1 MIYRGARGNAYS
13 GCPAHTLPTARASG
27 SGGGRGGG
35 SNKGLL
41 LLLLR
46 RQELPLLLP
55 HRTAPDPAQVRPR
68 PAGERDPPPVE
79 VQAHADAF
87 RAERGEG
94 IGLVVARLRRT
105 VGTVR
110 DQSANHVLDRPA
122 PLSAVR
128 TPLATYPSPHTGTR
142 NSLCVCGACQPL
154 CACGV
159 RVCTCSA
166 STTSPSF
173 TSPTSCESG
182 SNIAVIAVGRTCI
195 ASRARVSTAS
205 CLLRDL
211 GLTSTP
217 AHAFVTGVS
226 TGTVRGTV
234 KRGAVAHRAEEH
246 RRAEHR
252 GWAGW
257 GLLVASLISQQ
268 PAAGPHAQE
277 HRPVP
282 VITLR

>member
-142 NSLCVCGACQPL
+142 NSLCVCVSL
-154 CACGV
+154 CVPVVCVHLQRLHHLTQLHLPNLV
-159 RVCTCSA
+159 RV
-166 STTSPSF
+166 
-173 TSPTSCESG
+173 G

-195 ASRARVSTAS
+195 DRRARVSTAS

-211 GLTSTP
+211 GLT
-217 AHAFVTGVS
+217 
-226 TGTVRGTV
+226 
-234 KRGAVAHRAEEH
+234 
-246 RRAEHR
+246 
-252 GWAGW
+252 
-257 GLLVASLISQQ
+257 
-268 PAAGPHAQE
+268 
-277 HRPVP
+277 
-282 VITLR
+282 

>member
-1 MIYRGARGNAYS
+1 MIYRGVRGNAYS
-13 GCPAHTLPTARASG
+13 GRPAHTLPTARASG

-35 SNKGLL
+35 GNKGLL

-154 CACGV
+154 CACS
-159 RVCTCSA
+159 VCA
-166 STTSPSF
+166 PAAPPPPHPASPSQ
-173 TSPTSCESG
+173 P
-182 SNIAVIAVGRTCI
+182 R
-195 ASRARVSTAS
+195 ASRVKHRRDRCRPHLHRQARES
-205 CLLRDL
+205 
-211 GLTSTP
+211 
-217 AHAFVTGVS
+217 
-226 TGTVRGTV
+226 
-234 KRGAVAHRAEEH
+234 EH
-246 RRAEHR
+246 RK
-252 GWAGW
+252 
-257 GLLVASLISQQ
+257 LL
-268 PAAGPHAQE
+268 AA
-277 HRPVP
+277 
-282 VITLR
+282 